1 MSSIVDQWNAAY
13 FDNRLSPWVV
23 ATLNGLN
30 DASAD
35 AQALADRAFRLMRVA
50 RVGAADLSV
59 LTAQTLATSMPKT
72 VPSAWGGAVPPV
84 TMAGRHRKLDEY
96 IAANPWHR
104 PTAQPILL
112 DLGCGV
118 PPFTAV
124 DSATE
129 LAGWRIIG
137 VDPSFDRYLVY
148 DDRGDYACFDDDE
161 HLRFYQ
167 SGIRDPD
174 PTATRARFRRLL
186 HHLLP
191 LLPGDDNCELAEVES
206 HGARLV
212 RNALRHYETDNLV
225 LARGGVASFDI
236 KGGVDV
242 IRCMNVL
249 MYFDQSFQERALQ
262 WAGGLLRP
270 GGLVVCGSNWARSI
284 SSRYSVYQQRD
295 GRLEPREFAFS
306 IDNVRPVALAPWYA
320 LHDDNLENL
329 CNAEAVGIIRSDE
342 NFRRRFD
349 DRLDALL
356 AQSGVCHRGV
366 DGCLGGAD
374 PNATPADI
382 EERGAALIE
391 QLDREG
397 FVDDAVTV
405 LRHAGRN
412 AWRNAVGHVAMHPIQ
427 PRPLPVS
434 PVIPGRSSPFGAE

>member
-13 FDNRLSPWVV
+13 FGNRLSAAAV
-23 ATLNGLN
+23 AALDGLN

-35 AQALADRAFRLMRVA
+35 AQALTDRAFRLMRVA
-50 RVGAADLSV
+50 RFGAADLSV

-84 TMAGRHRKLDEY
+84 TMAGRHRKLDRY

-104 PTAQPILL
+104 PTGEPILL
-112 DLGCGV
+112 DLGCGF

-124 DSATE
+124 DSAAE
-129 LAGWRIIG
+129 LTGWRIIG
-137 VDPSFDRYLVY
+137 ADPSFDRYLVY

-161 HLRFYQ
+161 DLRFYQ

-174 PTATRARFRRLL
+174 PAATRARFHGLL

-191 LLPGDDNCELAEVES
+191 LLPGDDSSELAEVHS

-225 LARGGVASFDI
+225 LIRGGVGSFDI
-236 KGGVDV
+236 TGGVDV

-249 MYFDQSFQERALQ
+249 MYFDQSFRERTLQ

-270 GGLVVCGSNWARSI
+270 GGLFVCRSNWAHSI

-295 GRLEPREFAFS
+295 GHLEPCEFAFS
-306 IDNVRPVALAPWYA
+306 IDNLRPVALAPWYA
-320 LHDDNLENL
+320 LHDDNFENL

-349 DRLDALL
+349 ERLDALL
-356 AQSGVCHRGV
+356 ARSGVCHRGA

-374 PNATPADI
+374 PNLTPADI

-391 QLDREG
+391 QLEREG
-397 FVDDAVTV
+397 FVDDVVTV

-412 AWRNAVGHVAMHPIQ
+412 AWRNAAGHIAMQ
-427 PRPLPVS
+427 PTTLRPLPASAVC
-434 PVIPGRSSPFGAE
+434 PDRSSPFGAE